1 MGKTLGVGR
10 TQPYKDGMAENQYRI
25 GIDVGG
31 TFTDVVRL
39 NTRTGALESAKVP
52 TDYADPVAPML
63 AGIALFDGGAEGI
76 ETLRHATTLATN
88 AVIENKLPPGA
99 LLTTKGFRDV
109 LDIGRIQRPE
119 AGIYDFDIDNPQP
132 LIDRALRCEVTE
144 RTGSAGENVVPLDED
159 ALRNTLRELAP
170 KKISG
175 IAVSCL
181 FSFVNPA
188 HEKRISE
195 IVMEELPDVYVS
207 ISSDVSP
214 EIREFER
221 TSTVVLDALL
231 KPVLAPYL
239 ATLEERMTAAGV
251 PSVRIMMA
259 SGGLTSCALAAS
271 RPVNIVNSGPAAGV
285 LASANLGRALGID
298 SLITIDMGGTSLDIG
313 VVENGQPVQKFE
325 GEIAG
330 YPLRVPMIDVSAVA
344 AGGGSLALVDEIGFI
359 QVDRESAGSVPGPAC
374 YGRGGTRP
382 TITDADLLL
391 NRLGDDLAGRG
402 GFTLDRAPA
411 EAAFETGIS
420 AQLAI
425 DVPASAAGV
434 LEIIQARMV
443 KAIAGHTLE
452 QGLDIRELPLL
463 VYGGAGPTHGVEL
476 AEAMG
481 MSRAI
486 VPYLAGNFSAVGLM
500 LCPLRWDSAAMVMR
514 EAAALTDGDL
524 NAMLAD
530 LDAEARATIASTGAD
545 GAELAT
551 YWHAHMR
558 YAGQSYDLAIDLG
571 KPLGDDAEGG
581 VVNRLVDAF
590 HTQHE
595 RRYAYRS
602 EDETVEIVQVRISVR
617 GAELDFP
624 APEDAG
630 APGGD
635 AQAGSRGVYFTG
647 IREARAADVWIRP
660 RLAQGVEISGPA
672 VIEGEGSSALIPPGW
687 TATVD
692 RYRNLDV
699 RRD

>member
-1 MGKTLGVGR
+1 
-10 TQPYKDGMAENQYRI
+10 MADDQYRI

-39 NTRTGALESAKVP
+39 NTRTGALDSAKVP
-52 TDYADPVAPML
+52 TDYTDPVAPML
-63 AGIALFDGGAEGI
+63 AGISMFDGGTEGVS
-76 ETLRHATTLATN
+76 TLRHATTLATN
-88 AVIENKLPPGA
+88 AVIENKLPRGA

-119 AGIYDFDIDNPQP
+119 AGIYDFNIDNPQP
-132 LIDRALRCEVTE
+132 LICRALRLEVTE
-144 RTGSAGENVVPLDED
+144 RTGAQGEIVVPLDED
-159 ALRNTLRELAP
+159 ALRHTLRALA
-170 KKISG
+170 SDNVAG

-181 FSFVNPA
+181 FSFVNPN

-195 IVMEELPDVYVS
+195 IVIEELPGVYVS
-207 ISSDVSP
+207 LSSDVSP

-239 ATLEERMTAAGV
+239 ATLEDRMTDAGV

-259 SGGLTSCALAAS
+259 SGGLTSCMLAAS

-285 LASANLGRALGID
+285 LASANIGRALEIY

-374 YGRGGTRP
+374 YGRGGKRP

-402 GFTLDRAPA
+402 GFTLERAPA
-411 EAAFETGIS
+411 ESAFKTEIS
-420 AQLAI
+420 AHLAT
-425 DVPASAAGV
+425 DVSTAAAGV

-481 MSRAI
+481 MRRAI
-486 VPYLAGNFSAVGLM
+486 IPYLAGNFSAVGLM
-500 LCPLRWDSAAMVMR
+500 LCPLRWDSAAMVMSAA
-514 EAAALTDGDL
+514 EEYSDYALAALVEGLDG
-524 NAMLAD
+524 
-530 LDAEARATIASTGAD
+530 EARETMASTGAD
-545 GAELAT
+545 TTGLAT
-551 YWHAHMR
+551 HWHAHMR

-571 KPLGDDAEGG
+571 APWDNNSTG
-581 VVNRLVDAF
+581 RLIDNLVEAF
-590 HTQHE
+590 HVQHE

-602 EDETVEIVQVRISVR
+602 DDETVEIVQVRVSVR

-624 APEDAG
+624 VPEERPAG
-630 APGGD
+630 D
-635 AQAGSRGVYFTG
+635 SDTRAGTRDIYFTG
-647 IREARAADVWIRP
+647 IRETRAADVWLRP
-660 RLAQGVEISGPA
+660 ALAIGTEIVGPA

-692 RYRNLDV
+692 RYLNLDV
-699 RRD
+699 LLT

>member
-1 MGKTLGVGR
+1 
-10 TQPYKDGMAENQYRI
+10 MADDEYRI

-39 NTRTGALESAKVP
+39 NTRTGALDSAKVP

-63 AGIALFDGGAEGI
+63 AGISLFEGGAAGI
-76 ETLRHATTLATN
+76 STLRHATTLATN
-88 AVIENKLPPGA
+88 AVIENKLPRGA

-109 LDIGRIQRPE
+109 RDIGRIQRPE
-119 AGIYDFDIDNPQP
+119 AGIYAFNIDHPQP
-132 LIDRALRCEVTE
+132 LIPRALRLEVTE
-144 RTGSAGENVVPLDED
+144 RTGARGEIVVPLDED
-159 ALRNTLRELAP
+159 ALRDTLRGLTAENVE
-170 KKISG
+170 G

-181 FSFVNPA
+181 FSFVNSD
-188 HEKRISE
+188 HEKRISD
-195 IVMEELPDVYVS
+195 IVMDELPGVYVS
-207 ISSDVSP
+207 LSSDVSP

-239 ATLEERMTAAGV
+239 ATLEDRMTGAGV

-259 SGGLTSCALAAS
+259 SGGLTSCSLAAS

-285 LASANLGRALGID
+285 LASANMGRALGLD

-313 VVENGQPVQKFE
+313 VVGNGQPVQKFE

-411 EAAFETGIS
+411 ESAFQAEIS
-420 AQLAI
+420 AHLAT
-425 DVPASAAGV
+425 DVPTAAAGV

-452 QGLDIRELPLL
+452 QGLDIRDLPLL

-481 MSRAI
+481 MRRAI
-486 VPYLAGNFSAVGLM
+486 IPYLAGNFSAVGLM
-500 LCPLRWDSAAMVMR
+500 LCPLRWDSAAMVMS
-514 EAAALTDGDL
+514 AADDYADSDLAALIEG
-524 NAMLAD
+524 
-530 LDAEARATIASTGAD
+530 LDSEARQTMASTGAD
-545 GAELAT
+545 TAALVT
-551 YWHAHMR
+551 HWHAHMR
-558 YAGQSYDLAIDLG
+558 YAGQSYDLAIDLDRPWDG
-571 KPLGDDAEGG
+571 QSAAG
-581 VVNRLVDAF
+581 VIDKLVDAF
-590 HTQHE
+590 HAQHE

-602 EDETVEIVQVRISVR
+602 DDETVEIVQVRVSVR

-624 APEDAG
+624 VPDDR
-630 APGGD
+630 PTGD
-635 AQAGSRGVYFTG
+635 ADAEAGTRDVYFTG
-647 IREARAADVWIRP
+647 IRETRAAKIWRRP
-660 RLAQGVEISGPA
+660 MLSVGTAIAGPA

-692 RYRNLDV
+692 RYLNLDV
-699 RRD
+699 VRG

>member
-1 MGKTLGVGR
+1 
-10 TQPYKDGMAENQYRI
+10 MADNHYRI

-31 TFTDVVRL
+31 TFTDIVRL
-39 NTRTGALESAKVP
+39 NTQTGALESAKVP

-63 AGIALFDGGAEGI
+63 AGISLFDGGAAGI
-76 ETLRHATTLATN
+76 ATLRHATTLATN
-88 AVIENKLPPGA
+88 AVIENKLPRGA

-119 AGIYDFDIDNPQP
+119 AGIYDFNIDNPQP
-132 LIDRALRCEVTE
+132 LIGRALRLEVTE
-144 RTGSAGENVVPLDED
+144 RTGAHGEIVVPLDED
-159 ALRNTLRELAP
+159 ALRDTLRDLALQE
-170 KKISG
+170 IEG
-175 IAVSCL
+175 IAISCL
-181 FSFVNPA
+181 FSFVNPD
-188 HEKRISE
+188 HEQRISQ
-195 IVMEELPDVYVS
+195 IVTEELPGVYVS
-207 ISSDVSP
+207 LSSDVSP

-239 ATLEERMTAAGV
+239 ETLEARMTDAGV

-259 SGGLTSCALAAS
+259 SGGLTSCSLAAS

-285 LASANLGRALGID
+285 LASANMGRALGID

-374 YGRGGTRP
+374 YGRGGLRP

-402 GFTLDRAPA
+402 GFTLERAPA
-411 EAAFETGIS
+411 EAAFEAEIS
-420 AQLAI
+420 AHLAT
-425 DVPASAAGV
+425 DVPTAAAGV

-486 VPYLAGNFSAVGLM
+486 IPYLAGNFSAVGLM

-514 EAAALTDGDL
+514 EATDFSDSE
-524 NAMLAD
+524 
-530 LDAEARATIASTGAD
+530 LDNLLCGLDREARDTMASTGAD
-545 GAELAT
+545 ATELAT

-571 KPLGDDAEGG
+571 EAWAGSLETGLID
-581 VVNRLVDAF
+581 RLTAAF
-590 HTQHE
+590 HAQHE

-602 EDETVEIVQVRISVR
+602 DDETVEIVQVRISVR

-624 APEDAG
+624 APDGVGVSGRVAST
-630 APGGD
+630 
-635 AQAGSRGVYFTG
+635 GSREVYFTG
-647 IREARAADVWIRP
+647 IRESRPAGVWKRP
-660 RLAQGVEISGPA
+660 ALPPGAEVAGPA

-687 TATVD
+687 TAKVD
-692 RYRNLDV
+692 KYLNLDV
-699 RRD
+699 SRD

>member
-1 MGKTLGVGR
+1 MADN
-10 TQPYKDGMAENQYRI
+10 PYRV

-39 NTRTGALESAKVP
+39 NTETGELDSAKVP
-52 TDYADPVAPML
+52 TDYVDPVAPML
-63 AGIALFDGGAEGI
+63 AGIGLFGAGVAGI
-76 ETLRHATTLATN
+76 ASLRHATTLATN
-88 AVIENKLPPGA
+88 AVIENKLPHGI

-132 LIDRALRCEVTE
+132 LISRADRLEVTE
-144 RTGSAGENVVPLDED
+144 RMDARGDVVIPVDED
-159 ALRNTLRELAP
+159 SLRQMLRGLDSSE
-170 KKISG
+170 ISG
-175 IAVSCL
+175 VSVSLL
-181 FSFVNPA
+181 FSFVNPF
-188 HEKRISE
+188 HEIQVSKVVSE
-195 IVMEELPDVYVS
+195 EWPGVYVS
-207 ISSDVSP
+207 LSSDVSP

-231 KPVLAPYL
+231 KPVIAPYL
-239 ATLEERMTAAGV
+239 ETLEQRITEAGV

-259 SGGLTSCALAAS
+259 SGGLTSCSLAAS

-391 NRLGDDLAGRG
+391 NRLGADLAGRG
-402 GFTLDRAPA
+402 GFSLDRGPA
-411 EAAFETGIS
+411 EAAFDADIC
-420 AQLAI
+420 AHLQI
-425 DVPASAAGV
+425 DVPSAAAGV

-452 QGLDIRELPLL
+452 QGLDIRDLPLL

-486 VPYLAGNFSAVGLM
+486 IPYLAGNFSAVGLM
-500 LCPLRWDSAAMVMR
+500 LCPVRWDSAAMVMR
-514 EAAALTDGDL
+514 PAADMSD
-524 NAMLAD
+524 AD
-530 LDAEARATIASTGAD
+530 LSAVLRKLDTEARERMATTGD
-545 GAELAT
+545 EESSLAT
-551 YWHAHMR
+551 HWHAHMR

-571 KPLGDDAEGG
+571 VPWTDSPGES
-581 VVNRLVDAF
+581 LVSALVAAF

-602 EDETVEIVQVRISVR
+602 EEEMVEIVQIRVSVR
-617 GAELDFP
+617 GEELEFP
-624 APEDAG
+624 APASQQVDSAAG
-630 APGGD
+630 QTGLRD
-635 AQAGSRGVYFTG
+635 VYFTG
-647 IREARAADVWIRP
+647 VRENRQASVWQRP
-660 RLAQGVEISGPA
+660 SLPGGTEIQGPA

-692 RYRNLDV
+692 EYRNLDV
-699 RRD
+699 HRG

>member
-1 MGKTLGVGR
+1 
-10 TQPYKDGMAENQYRI
+10 MAEGLYRI

-39 NTRTGALESAKVP
+39 NTQTGELDSAKVP

-63 AGIALFDGGAEGI
+63 AGIGLFGEGVSGI
-76 ETLRHATTLATN
+76 ASLRHATTLATN
-88 AVIENKLPPGA
+88 AVIENKLPRGV

-132 LIDRALRCEVTE
+132 LIGRVDRLEVTE
-144 RTGSAGENVVPLDED
+144 RTGARGEVILPLDEENLRTI
-159 ALRNTLRELAP
+159 LRNHDSCNVSGVA
-170 KKISG
+170 ISL
-175 IAVSCL
+175 L
-181 FSFVNPA
+181 FSFVNND
-188 HEKRISE
+188 HERRVAKVVSE
-195 IVMEELPDVYVS
+195 EFPGAFVS
-207 ISSDVSP
+207 LSSDVSP

-231 KPVLAPYL
+231 KPVIAPYL
-239 ATLEERMTAAGV
+239 ETLEQRITEAGV

-259 SGGLTSCALAAS
+259 SGGLTSCRLAAS

-285 LASANLGRALGID
+285 LASASLGRALGID
-298 SLITIDMGGTSLDIG
+298 SAITIDMGGTSLDIG

-330 YPLRVPMIDVSAVA
+330 YPLRVPMIDVAAVA

-391 NRLGDDLAGRG
+391 NRLGADLAGRG
-402 GFTLDRAPA
+402 GFSLDRAPA
-411 EAAFETGIS
+411 EAAFKSEICAHLG
-420 AQLAI
+420 I
-425 DVPASAAGV
+425 DVPGAAAGV

-452 QGLDIRELPLL
+452 QGLDIRELPLV

-476 AEAMG
+476 AEALG
-481 MSRAI
+481 MNRAI
-486 VPYLAGNFSAVGLM
+486 IPYLAGNFSAVGLM

-514 EAAALTDGDL
+514 PADDMSDAELSDL
-524 NAMLAD
+524 LRD
-530 LDAEARATIASTGAD
+530 LDAEARGHMASTGT
-545 GAELAT
+545 AESGLAT
-551 YWHAHMR
+551 HWHAHMR

-571 KPLGDDAEGG
+571 VPWDDAAAEGLIPA
-581 VVNRLVDAF
+581 LVAQF
-590 HTQHE
+590 HTLHE

-602 EDETVEIVQVRISVR
+602 EEETVEIVQIRVSVR
-617 GAELDFP
+617 GAETAFP
-624 APEDAG
+624 APAEIPAGEAVPRAG
-630 APGGD
+630 ARD
-635 AQAGSRGVYFTG
+635 VYFTG
-647 IREARAADVWIRP
+647 VRETLPASVWPRP
-660 RLAQGVEISGPA
+660 GLSAGTIVAGPA

-692 RYRNLDV
+692 RFRNLDL

>member
-1 MGKTLGVGR
+1 MADTHPR
-10 TQPYKDGMAENQYRI
+10 DGTFRI

-39 NTRTGALESAKVP
+39 NTDTGALESAKVP
-52 TDYADPVAPML
+52 TDYTDPVAPML
-63 AGIALFDGGAEGI
+63 TGIGLFGAGVSGIAS
-76 ETLRHATTLATN
+76 LRHATTLATN
-88 AVIENKLPPGA
+88 AVIENKLPHGV

-132 LIDRALRCEVTE
+132 LIGRADRLEVVE
-144 RTGSAGENVVPLDED
+144 RMDARGAVVIPLDE
-159 ALRNTLRELAP
+159 ANLREMLR
-170 KKISG
+170 KLKSSNFSG
-175 IAVSCL
+175 IAVSLL
-181 FSFVNPA
+181 FSFVNND
-188 HEKRISE
+188 HEKQVSK
-195 IVMEELPDVYVS
+195 VVSEELPDVYVS
-207 ISSDVSP
+207 LSSDVSP

-231 KPVLAPYL
+231 KPLIAPYL
-239 ATLEERMTAAGV
+239 ETLEQRITEAGV

-259 SGGLTSCALAAS
+259 SGGLTSCGLAAS

-285 LASANLGRALGID
+285 LASANLGRALGIG

-391 NRLGDDLAGRG
+391 NRLGADLAGRG
-402 GFTLDRAPA
+402 GFSLDRAPA
-411 EAAFETGIS
+411 ETAFDTEICTH
-420 AQLAI
+420 LEI
-425 DVPASAAGV
+425 DVPSAAAGV

-481 MSRAI
+481 MRRAI
-486 VPYLAGNFSAVGLM
+486 IPYLAGNFSAVGLM

-514 EAAALTDGDL
+514 AAAEMRDPE
-524 NAMLAD
+524 LAGVLRK
-530 LDAEARATIASTGAD
+530 LDTEARERMASTGA
-545 GAELAT
+545 AEAGLVT
-551 YWHAHMR
+551 HWHAHMR

-571 KPLGDDAEGG
+571 VPWDDGAPDGLISA
-581 VVNRLVDAF
+581 LVAAF

-602 EDETVEIVQVRISVR
+602 DEESVEIVQIRVSVR
-617 GAELDFP
+617 GEEMAFPVP
-624 APEDAG
+624 APGQE
-630 APGGD
+630 
-635 AQAGSRGVYFTG
+635 QAGDGAAQTGPRDVYFTG
-647 IREARAADVWIRP
+647 VRETRQASVWQRP
-660 RLAQGVEISGPA
+660 ILPGGAQVTGPA

-692 RYRNLDV
+692 RFRNLDV